1 MQCTR
6 CGAQVTPPA
15 SFCPQCGAALL
26 PPAPGAGGVSHAAP
40 YAPAP
45 AAPRP
50 ACAGFWRR
58 LAAFLIDN
66 LILNVLGYLLFIL
79 LIIPTIPLTGI
90 GSGMD
95 PEDLAWPRLGAMFLT
110 VPIGLVMTWLY
121 YAVFESSARQAT
133 LGKMALGMR
142 VTDLAGRR
150 LSFARATGRYFAKW
164 VSSLTLLIGYLM
176 AAFTEKKQAL
186 HDLIAGTLV
195 VKE

>member
-26 PPAPGAGGVSHAAP
+26 PPAPGAGGVSQAAP
-40 YAPAP
+40 HAQASP
-45 AAPRP
+45 APRP
-50 ACAGFWRR
+50 AYAGFWRR
-58 LAAFLIDN
+58 LAAFIIDN
-66 LILNVLGYLLFIL
+66 LILNVIAYLLFIL
-79 LIIPTIPLTGI
+79 LFIPTIPLTGV
-90 GSGMD
+90 GAGFD
-95 PEDLAWPRLGAMFLT
+95 PEHHWARMGVMFLS
-110 VPIGLVMTWLY
+110 VPIGLGLTWLY
-121 YAVFESSARQAT
+121 YALFESSARQAT

-186 HDLIAGTLV
+186 HDLIAATLV